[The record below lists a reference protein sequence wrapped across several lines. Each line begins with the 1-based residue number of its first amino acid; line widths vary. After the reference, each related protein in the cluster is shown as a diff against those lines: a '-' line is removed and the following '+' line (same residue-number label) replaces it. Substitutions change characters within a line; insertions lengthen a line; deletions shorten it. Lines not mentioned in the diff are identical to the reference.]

1 MGLTQVLQES
11 DLLALRDA
19 FRRLEAAVTAS
30 DLSSVDSATS
40 HLRSLMERVGDVAP
54 SVLERDIASVRQA
67 DAAGES
73 ASAILASRL
82 RAFEIAIAAWQS
94 PDPRRSK

>member
-1 MGLTQVLQES
+1 MTQVLQES

-19 FRRLEAAVTAS
+19 FRRLESAVAAS
-30 DLSSVDSATS
+30 DLPSVDSATS
-40 HLRSLMERVGDVAP
+40 HLRSLMERVGEVEP
-54 SVLERDIASVRQA
+54 SVLERDIALVRQA
-67 DAAGES
+67 DAAGEN

-82 RAFEIAIAAWQS
+82 RAFEIAIAAWQG